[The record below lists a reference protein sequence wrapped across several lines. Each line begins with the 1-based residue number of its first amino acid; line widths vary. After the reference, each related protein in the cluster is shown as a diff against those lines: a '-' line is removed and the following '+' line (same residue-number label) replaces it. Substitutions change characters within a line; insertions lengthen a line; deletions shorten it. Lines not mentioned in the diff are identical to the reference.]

1 MINTE
6 STKLARKGNNV
17 NATKVGKLVEKGYH
31 QKLVKLTPLCDW
43 LEGKF
48 YIFGCKSLPTA
59 REIYAQLNL
68 LPEPGNLPRSR
79 SGKKVR
85 RHQNARV
92 LIQVLNEI
100 HRCYELG
107 DLLPYSWQEV
117 VDYLQKCS
125 YDLDA
130 LPGLFTQANDTWT
143 EGEELDPAT
152 ITDGD
157 KGFTMQVMRCP
168 DSENWE
174 EFLGFFEEDLG
185 DIESLMSQA
194 LGRANMFYKA
204 LQMEDPYLAERLAHG
219 YLKKFRHHIS
229 KICTKVDSFDH
240 NE

>member
-1 MINTE
+1 MNTE

-43 LEGKF
+43 LEGKV
-48 YIFGCKSLPTA
+48 YTFGCKSLPTA

-85 RHQNARV
+85 RHQNARPLISV
-92 LIQVLNEI
+92 LREL

-107 DLLPYSWQEV
+107 ELLPYSWQEIAN
-117 VDYLQKCS
+117 YLKKCS

-130 LPGLFTQANDTWT
+130 LPGLFNDENATYT
-143 EGEELDPAT
+143 EAEGLDPVT
-152 ITDGD
+152 ITDS
-157 KGFTMQVMRCP
+157 KETHTLQVMKMIDR
-168 DSENWE
+168 DNWQD
-174 EFLGFFEEDLG
+174 FLGFFGEDLN
-185 DIESLMSQA
+185 DIKELTIDA
-194 LGRANMFYKA
+194 LERCNMYYNLLK
-204 LQMEDPYLAERLAHG
+204 MEDPQLASKLALGHH
-219 YLKKFRHHIS
+219 KKFRQFIAE
-229 KICTKVDSFDH
+229 ICAKLTI